1 MALTVQVRSWS
12 FTIWVLLVSTCQSF
26 YIPGYSVISYE
37 DKEPIPLL
45 VNKVF
50 SDRTQLQYAY
60 FDLPFVCP
68 PTGQRHGDSTFGS
81 GHSIS
86 LNLGEI
92 LRGDRIMTSDF
103 ELVMGQDVGCRTLCT
118 REVNRKD
125 VKWGRQLI
133 KDGYVVEWIVDNLPA
148 ATSFVTVDRSRK
160 YYSSGFKLGY
170 QDYFPADGSSRF
182 YIHNHFTIVIRW
194 RKAPGKAGD
203 QGKSVIVGFEVYPKS
218 IGLENREQDGCPTDV
233 RAENS
238 HLELFIAPNNTK
250 LEQLYTDSSYLPQR
264 GEDADDGAT
273 MEIPY
278 TYSVFFREEKS
289 VEWANRWD
297 LFFTDQVDS
306 SMTHWLAIINSLTI
320 SGVLG
325 VTVIVIWGRTVQGDT
340 KGRGDGVM
348 EEGKA
353 KTRSARK
360 SQGAAE
366 DDSGEGLLDQQ
377 SKGEAEAESPS
388 DDELEDVS
396 GWKLLHADVF
406 RLPVHSGL
414 LAPLV
419 GSGTQLLF
427 VAVGLLI
434 LSSIGILNPSFR
446 GGFVTVGFG
455 LFVFA
460 GLFSGYF
467 SGRLYKTLGGQQWK
481 KNTVLTASLFPGLTF
496 CLIFV
501 LNLFVWA
508 QASSTALPFG
518 TLIGLVALWLLVQV
532 PLVYAGSW
540 FGYVRGAPWQHP
552 TKTAAIA
559 RQIPKQPWYL
569 RGANGILLSG
579 LIPFAVLFIELL
591 FVFKNLWQDKSGY
604 YYVFGFLS
612 VVSTILIVTV
622 SEVTIITTYSQ
633 LCAENYH
640 WWWRSFLTGGSSAF
654 WIFAYCIWY
663 YMFKLHITGVVSSL
677 LFFSYSFL
685 ACAVYGLLTGTVG
698 FLTAYAFI
706 RRIYSATKID

>member
-1 MALTVQVRSWS
+1 MKSIVSSPSWRLLA
-12 FTIWVLLVSTCQSF
+12 WVLLASVCHAF

-37 DKEPIPLL
+37 DNEPIPLL
-45 VNKVF
+45 VNKIF
-50 SDRTQLQYAY
+50 SDHTQLQYAY

-68 PTGQRHGDSTFGS
+68 PTGQKHGNSPFGS
-81 GHSIS
+81 GHSVS

-92 LRGDRIMTSDF
+92 LRGDRIMTSDY
-103 ELVMGQDVGCRTLCT
+103 ELVMKQDVPCRALCT
-118 REVNRKD
+118 RTVDRD
-125 VKWGRQLI
+125 AVKWGRQLI
-133 KDGYVVEWIVDNLPA
+133 KDGYVAEWIVDNLPA

-170 QDYFPADGSSRF
+170 EDFSPADGLSRF

-194 RKAPGKAGD
+194 RKAPGKAGEA
-203 QGKSVIVGFEVYPKS
+203 GKSVIVGFEVYPKS
-218 IGLENREQDGCPTDV
+218 IGTENRDEDGCPEDV
-233 RAENS
+233 HGEHS
-238 HLELFIAPNNTK
+238 HLELFITPNNSK
-250 LEQLYTDSSYLPQR
+250 FEELYSDSSYIPQH

-278 TYSVFFREEKS
+278 TYSVHFREETS
-289 VEWANRWD
+289 VEWSNRWD
-297 LFFTDQVDS
+297 LFFTDQNDS

-325 VTVIVIWGRTVQGDT
+325 VTVIVIWGRTVQAAKAG
-340 KGRGDGVM
+340 GDGVL
-348 EEGKA
+348 EDGKSRTSKSSRKEA
-353 KTRSARK
+353 KESA
-360 SQGAAE
+360 
-366 DDSGEGLLDQQ
+366 EGLLSQDVE
-377 SKGEAEAESPS
+377 GDPLS
-388 DDELEDVS
+388 DEELEDVA
-396 GWKLLHADVF
+396 GWKLLHADIF
-406 RLPVHSGL
+406 RLPARSGL

-427 VAVGLLI
+427 VAAGLLI
-434 LSSIGILNPSFR
+434 LSCLGVLNPSFR

-467 SGRLYKTLGGQQWK
+467 SGRLYKTLGGQNWR
-481 KNTVLTASLFPGLTF
+481 KNTIITASLFPGLTF

-518 TLIGLVALWLLVQV
+518 TLVGLVALWLLVQV
-532 PLVYAGSW
+532 PLVYVGSW
-540 FGYVRGAPWQHP
+540 FGYVRAEPWQHP
-552 TKTAAIA
+552 TKTSSIP
-559 RQIPKQPWYL
+559 RQIPRQPWYL
-569 RGANGILLSG
+569 RGVNGVIVTG
-579 LIPFAVLFIELL
+579 AIPFAVLFIELL

-622 SEVTIITTYSQ
+622 SEVTIIATYNQ

-640 WWWRSFLTGGSSAF
+640 WWWQSFLTGGSSAF

-663 YMFKLHITGVVSSL
+663 YMFKLHITGFVSSL

-706 RRIYSATKID
+706 RRIYSAVKKD